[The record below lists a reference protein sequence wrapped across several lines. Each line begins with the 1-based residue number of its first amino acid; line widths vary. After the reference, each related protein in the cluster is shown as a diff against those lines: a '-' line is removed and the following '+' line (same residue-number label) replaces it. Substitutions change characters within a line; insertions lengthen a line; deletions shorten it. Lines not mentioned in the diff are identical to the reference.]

1 MQDKKLYE
9 QEKQLR
15 KLMKEKL
22 ISILE
27 EAGKLQK
34 QYFNKVHR
42 YKQKESISSIVT
54 ETDLLC
60 ERFILDSISSDF
72 PLNNILSE
80 ECGLIYKKSKFTWVV
95 DPLDGTS
102 NFASGIP
109 WFGVLIAIL
118 EDNLPVIA
126 GAYIPM
132 ENKLFIAE
140 SGKGSFLNNKK
151 LKIKD
156 SLLKDVL
163 FGFSTDYTDD
173 KESIEKALKI
183 FRFLIRNTR
192 NIRST
197 NSLLDFMMVA
207 EGRLGGVANMY
218 TRIWDIAAPWLII
231 KEAGGVLKQLDFCDI
246 SFEINKN
253 ETNKNYSVITGSASI
268 LDEFEN
274 RLKLIK

>member
-9 QEKQLR
+9 QEIQLR

-34 QYFNKVHR
+34 QHFNKVHR
-42 YKQKESISSIVT
+42 CEQKESISSIIT

-60 ERFILDSISSDF
+60 DRFILDSISSDF

-80 ECGLIYKKSKFTWVV
+80 ESGLIYKQSKYTWIV

-102 NFASGIP
+102 NFAAGIP

-118 EDNLPVIA
+118 EDNLPVMA

-132 ENKLFIAE
+132 EEKLFFAE
-140 SGKGSFLNNKK
+140 YGKGAFLNTKK
-151 LKIKD
+151 LKIED
-156 SLLKDVL
+156 TLLKNVL
-163 FGFSTDYTDD
+163 FAFSTDYSDD
-173 KESIEKALKI
+173 KESLEKGLKL
-183 FRFLIRNTR
+183 FSFLIRNTR

-197 NSLLDFMMVA
+197 NSLVDFMLVA
-207 EGRLGGVANMY
+207 EGKLGGVVNMF
-218 TRIWDIAAPWLII
+218 TKIWDIAAPWLII
-231 KEAGGVLKQLDFCDI
+231 KEAGGALKHLDFSDI
-246 SFEINKN
+246 TFEINKN
-253 ETNKNYSVITGSASI
+253 QTSRNYPVISGSLSI
-268 LDEFEN
+268 LNEFEKE
-274 RLKLIK
+274 LKLNK